1 MPNGE
6 AINTSSETS
15 LTSEG
20 HVLPSKRIPT
30 RRKFLKVVAGIAG
43 TGLATR
49 RNNTQPPVGG
59 EVLLYEDNE
68 LLVAILTEG
77 VSASFQNITYGDQYI
92 KITGPCISINYERL
106 AKRAYPR
113 TPEEITWDSRLS
125 QYAMDTL
132 GIQIYL
138 KRQAGSQGIFAMN
151 TGSDFLR
158 NIRRFQILGDGQF
171 GISLPEHHFVIPII
185 PPGMVDTKF
194 PHIIKVLDGLNSV
207 IDLRSHVKTLTDG
220 STMSA
225 GDDNYKYNPGEE
237 ICFDV
242 VFRAGGISNIQDRY
256 PSPSGV
262 ASFRLQLPSS
272 NELPMWELEI
282 ARDPTP
288 LIYDQA

>member
-1 MPNGE
+1 
-6 AINTSSETS
+6 
-15 LTSEG
+15 
-20 HVLPSKRIPT
+20 
-30 RRKFLKVVAGIAG
+30 
-43 TGLATR
+43 
-49 RNNTQPPVGG
+49 
-59 EVLLYEDNE
+59 
-68 LLVAILTEG
+68 
-77 VSASFQNITYGDQYI
+77 
-92 KITGPCISINYERL
+92 
-106 AKRAYPR
+106 
-113 TPEEITWDSRLS
+113 
-125 QYAMDTL
+125 
-132 GIQIYL
+132 
-138 KRQAGSQGIFAMN
+138 MN